1 LNNGF
6 DSDWHLIATNN
17 RFKHKSNSD
26 VGKFKKDIFFT
37 SHQTQT
43 TQKKMHLIA
52 TTSFVGS
59 YSLH

>member
-26 VGKFKKDIFFT
+26 VGMFEKDIVLYFSSNT
-37 SHQTQT
+37 NNII
-43 TQKKMHLIA
+43 KMHLIA